1 VCGGPD
7 REGSGRATRIWLV
20 LQLGVPVAGQALE
33 RDIGVET
40 GEPTITRRPRGA
52 GTVEDADYAFRRGR
66 GEYDRLIDQAEIFG
80 PLTERM
86 LRRAGIGAGM
96 HVLDV
101 GCGAGDVSFLVSA
114 LVGAEGSVTG
124 VDVDGGAI
132 GVAEHRR
139 AAHGIANVSFR
150 QADARY
156 LDPGR
161 LFDAAVGRFVLMFM
175 PDPTEA
181 LRSFAERI
189 RPGGILAFCEQAAS
203 ATATSDHD
211 QPALT
216 ALLAL
221 FTSVFE
227 RSGARPDIGAELY
240 SRMRDAGLRPD
251 PRPLAEFVLYPA
263 RDALTYRRWALFARS
278 MLPKIV
284 EYGLG
289 TEEEIRHSVEH
300 DLREELLAAT
310 GLVPLSWLMI
320 GQWARVP
327 EGRYRSSR
335 LT

>member
-1 VCGGPD
+1 MQD
-7 REGSGRATRIWLV
+7 
-20 LQLGVPVAGQALE
+20 
-33 RDIGVET
+33 
-40 GEPTITRRPRGA
+40 
-52 GTVEDADYAFRRGR
+52 DYAFGR
-66 GEYDRLIDQAEIFG
+66 DRAEYERLIEQAEIFR

-86 LRRAGIGAGM
+86 LRSAGIRAGM
-96 HVLDV
+96 HVLDI

-114 LVGAEGSVTG
+114 VVGPEGSVTG
-124 VDVDGGAI
+124 VDLDGAAI
-132 GVAEHRR
+132 GVAEQRR
-139 AAHGIANVSFR
+139 AAQGITNISFR
-150 QADARY
+150 EADARA
-156 LDPGR
+156 LDSGP

-181 LRSFAERI
+181 LRLFAERV
-189 RPGGILAFCEQAAS
+189 RRGGILAFCEQVAS
-203 ATATSDHD
+203 VTATPAGQ
-211 QPALT
+211 QPVLA

-221 FTSVFE
+221 FTSTFQ

-240 SRMRDAGLRPD
+240 SRMRDAGLQPS
-251 PRPLAEFVLYPA
+251 PRPIAEFVLHPA
-263 RDALTYRRWALFARS
+263 RDTGAYRRWALFARS

-327 EGRYRSSR
+327 A
-335 LT
+335 

>member
-1 VCGGPD
+1 MAD
-7 REGSGRATRIWLV
+7 T
-20 LQLGVPVAGQALE
+20 
-33 RDIGVET
+33 
-40 GEPTITRRPRGA
+40 
-52 GTVEDADYAFRRGR
+52 DYAFRRSS
-66 GEYDRLIDQAEIFG
+66 GEYERLIEQAEIFR

-86 LRRAGIGAGM
+86 LRGAGIGAGM
-96 HVLDV
+96 HVLDI
-101 GCGAGDVSFLVSA
+101 GCGAGDVSFLASA
-114 LVGAEGSVTG
+114 LVGPDGSVTG
-124 VDVDGGAI
+124 VDVDGDAI
-132 GVAEHRR
+132 AVAEQRR

-156 LDPGR
+156 LESGR
-161 LFDAAVGRFVLMFM
+161 LFDAAVGRFVLMFIH
-175 PDPTEA
+175 DPTEA
-181 LRSFAERI
+181 LRLFAERV

-203 ATATSDHD
+203 ITATSAAQ
-211 QPALT
+211 QPVLA

-289 TEEEIRHSVEH
+289 AEEEIRHRVEH

-327 EGRYRSSR
+327 EGPISLEPSELGGSGR
-335 LT
+335 